1 MFYMR
6 HHVCV
11 CVCVRPIYVHIYM
24 YIGRMHTHT
33 HTHTPSYTHTH
44 THTCAVFREP
54 AKRDRTDN
62 ERRYLATFSK
72 SHYIVALYSK
82 INRSLTFEN
91 FGHRYHERQAHESP
105 EKTKVSALVY
115 LLNKYTQYT
124 SLCRVLLRICAIAG
138 WSYFLAWEEG
148 EGGLGA
154 SPPSPRTERWA
165 PPCPPPTPQRGGTE
179 GGLEVGQDIKRTE
192 REREME
198 MGG

>member
-1 MFYMR
+1 MAMNHGFSICSICATVCVC
-6 HHVCV
+6 VCV

-33 HTHTPSYTHTH
+33 HTHTVIHTHTH

-115 LLNKYTQYT
+115 LLNKYTQCT
-124 SLCRVLLRICAIAG
+124 SL
-138 WSYFLAWEEG
+138 
-148 EGGLGA
+148 
-154 SPPSPRTERWA
+154 
-165 PPCPPPTPQRGGTE
+165 
-179 GGLEVGQDIKRTE
+179 
-192 REREME
+192 
-198 MGG
+198 